1 MGARAVH
8 RPKARRTTPWR
19 VKSTTGWGRL
29 RTRRA
34 RRAWRALALSGAG
47 DGMLLCHDLVAGKCV
62 YGLGANRGAVR
73 CIHAAPDGLVAAGDD
88 GNAIVY
94 SF

>member
-1 MGARAVH
+1 MTAGADRRVCALEPRMGFEVVH
-8 RPKARRTTPWR
+8 AFGEHRDFVYSLETFGP
-19 VKSTTGWGRL
+19 
-29 RTRRA
+29 
-34 RRAWRALALSGAG
+34 LALSGAG